1 MINYSE
7 FEQWLNGIIEEK
19 FPVKGNAIC
28 FNLYEEEN
36 DYTWAVQMISAES
49 YDEENDDW
57 ACNEVFSTGE
67 DLFVFELEADWE
79 DVAEEFC
86 TTVKQYLEKGK
97 NKDQLTQYDA
107 IAAGFVDGDLETI
120 YTKPHD
126 QY

>member
-1 MINYSE
+1 MINYNE
-7 FEQWLNGIIEEK
+7 FEQWLNGIIEDQ
-19 FPVKGNAIC
+19 FPVEGIAIC

-36 DYTWAVQMISAES
+36 DYTWAVQIISAES
-49 YDEENDDW
+49 YDEEDDDW

-67 DLFVFELEADWE
+67 NLFVFELEADWE

-86 TTVKQYLEKGK
+86 ATIKQYLEKGK

-120 YTKPHD
+120 YTKPHEK
-126 QY
+126 